1 MGLLTDTRGHGKLAS
16 VLMKHCNKICFLCYI
31 SGIIWFCLLAWEPSN
46 NKTYFS
52 ENALL
57 PGLVQREFN
66 QGGTANLLFE
76 SLQEEARTHSSLPY
90 AWLQGQFRQL
100 GLDVYTHN
108 FTLHYPFGSRPN
120 YTGKNLY
127 AILRAPRAAST
138 EAVVFS
144 TPYRAYDSIHLTT
157 LPGIALMISLAKFFQ
172 RHTYW
177 AKDIIFL
184 ITEHEMVGFQAWL
197 DAYHDTQSDP
207 NVLDCGYLEEKS
219 GSIQAAINL
228 EIHGERISHFD
239 LKLEGLNGQ
248 LPNLDLVNLA
258 VELCSRESIPV
269 TFHDQSNPQESIT
282 WKGWKKSFKTMISM
296 MLTQCTGLPSGGHG
310 LFHRYTIQA
319 LTLEGKTD
327 GSTPIT
333 FNHMGRVLEGVF
345 RSLNNL
351 LERFHQSFFFYI
363 LPSTRRYISI
373 GLYMPPFGLI
383 AAPVLLKALA
393 LYLSLGE
400 STDDG
405 HKNRSEPNKT
415 QLQAIN
421 HLKEGPSL
429 WLALH
434 IVGISHVFGCILYM
448 APTYLDFIGKK
459 MVLPTEDAFYYGMI
473 VVLIYPLSFTLYGRR
488 LMGLNHDLRIYR
500 CVALLEL
507 GAFLYTL
514 SLINIS
520 MATVLSVIY
529 VPVAV
534 TAGSSKKRYLSWPH
548 AFLLLLLHPFILIYL
563 CLMVNS
569 IYIDSSA
576 PISEHMSR
584 ALKGH
589 KKVLLFTIED
599 WYLYSNWNYAMGSIF
614 FLPVW
619 LMLWL
624 LPNM

>member
-16 VLMKHCNKICFLCYI
+16 VLMKHCNKICFLCYV
-31 SGIIWFCLLAWEPSN
+31 SGIIWFGLLAWEPSN

-57 PGLVQREFN
+57 PGLVQREYS
-66 QGGTANLLFE
+66 QGGAANILHE
-76 SLQEEARTHSSLPY
+76 SLQEEAKTHSSLPY

-108 FTLHYPFGSRPN
+108 FTLHYPFGTRPN

-197 DAYHDTQSDP
+197 DAYHETQSDP
-207 NVLDCGYLEEKS
+207 NILDCGYLEEKS

-269 TFHDQSNPQESIT
+269 TFHDQSNPPESIT
-282 WKGWKKSFKTMISM
+282 WKGWKKSFRTMLSM
-296 MLTQCTGLPSGGHG
+296 MLTQSTGLPSGGHG

-327 GSTPIT
+327 GSTLIT
-333 FNHMGRVLEGVF
+333 FNHMGRVLEGIF

-383 AAPVLLKALA
+383 AAPVLLKVSFL
-393 LYLSLGE
+393 L
-400 STDDG
+400 
-405 HKNRSEPNKT
+405 
-415 QLQAIN
+415 
-421 HLKEGPSL
+421 EGPSL

-434 IVGISHVFGCILYM
+434 IVGISHIFGCLLYI
-448 APTYLDFIGKK
+448 APNLLDFVGKK
-459 MVLPTEDAFYYGMI
+459 LFLSTEDAFYYGTI
-473 VVLIYPLSFTLYGRR
+473 IVLIYPLSFTLYGRR
-488 LMGLNHDLRIYR
+488 LMGLTHDLRIYR

-514 SLINIS
+514 SLINIA
-520 MATVLSVIY
+520 MATVLSIIY

-534 TAGSSKKRYLSWPH
+534 TAGGAKSRFLSWPH
-548 AFLLLLLHPFILIYL
+548 AVLLLLLHPFILIYL
-563 CLMVNS
+563 YLIANS
-569 IYIDSSA
+569 IYIDSTA
-576 PISEHMSR
+576 PISEHLSR

-599 WYLYSNWNYAMGSIF
+599 WYLYSNWNYAMASIF
-614 FLPVW
+614 FLPAW

-624 LPNM
+624 LPTV